1 MDTSRISSVSQREES
16 VDENRGDELTSPE
29 ENRRRRKLVLN
40 RIRGEPFGFELQTY
54 GIHHRGCGELELCTY
69 VSRVY
74 DDSPAF
80 YCGLTPGDVI
90 LSVNG
95 SVVAHADHQIVVKL
109 IRQAGNK
116 LSLIVLFE
124 NCIKKVEL
132 EVKLL
137 QIKRLLFKKELELR
151 ALVMKEK
158 QILEGVTETDKGR
171 WSDAT
176 STGSST
182 RSDRSLHYS
191 AESREVLDS
200 FTQISLHDS
209 DHDNIQPSSLP
220 PNQPKVVHL
229 AQHKCEDAS
238 SLKHRRY
245 KRHHSDNRPLVYSTG
260 THLSRMTSLVDP
272 NCKGFNDRMT
282 LHHDPSSQP
291 RKKEIHS
298 TQKPAFRRSQSASG
312 HIMNIRETKIG
323 STSLGFTSK
332 RREPLPVSFRKTS
345 LPTPNVPTTKT
356 LFQNSHRSYD
366 WMTHTKAGDFT
377 TTRAFPHSRSC
388 SSISTSSTTRHMHL
402 DSATSTWSSVTKDL
416 HPRLPRW
423 SSMEK
428 LPDFSVDQPSI
439 DSLEMS
445 GNFSLSMVPGLE
457 SPSDEISSL

>member
-1 MDTSRISSVSQREES
+1 MD
-16 VDENRGDELTSPE
+16 
-29 ENRRRRKLVLN
+29 RRRWAVRRKLVLN

-54 GIHHRGCGELELCTY
+54 GIHHRGSPELELCTY

-95 SVVAHADHQIVVKL
+95 SVVAHADHQVVVKL

-238 SLKHRRY
+238 SLKHRRTCATT
-245 KRHHSDNRPLVYSTG
+245 LQ
-260 THLSRMTSLVDP
+260 THLNPSVLCTLFLMVCKRSCKCLEICRLQLVEKVGLTSLS
-272 NCKGFNDRMT
+272 GF
-282 LHHDPSSQP
+282 LIHHHRYQP
-291 RKKEIHS
+291 AAYIS
-298 TQKPAFRRSQSASG
+298 
-312 HIMNIRETKIG
+312 IRPFSIQQLLQMGLVKVLEWT
-323 STSLGFTSK
+323 TSLLSRLK
-332 RREPLPVSFRKTS
+332 ASVLRIKVEQL
-345 LPTPNVPTTKT
+345 
-356 LFQNSHRSYD
+356 QN
-366 WMTHTKAGDFT
+366 
-377 TTRAFPHSRSC
+377 
-388 SSISTSSTTRHMHL
+388 
-402 DSATSTWSSVTKDL
+402 
-416 HPRLPRW
+416 
-423 SSMEK
+423 
-428 LPDFSVDQPSI
+428 
-439 DSLEMS
+439 
-445 GNFSLSMVPGLE
+445 
-457 SPSDEISSL
+457 